1 MAIHLALQTK
11 QKINDMI
18 EADQGSSFRGWLGRV
33 IPHMDDAYRV
43 GEEPFRT
50 HLGASMIGDECPR
63 AIWYGWRWATRPKF
77 PARIMRLFN
86 RGHLEEARF
95 IAMFLMIGCQVFQ
108 QDENG
113 KQFRI
118 SHAEGHFGG
127 SGDGIAVGLPELNAG
142 QPCLLEFKT
151 HSEKSFNELVKKGVR
166 EAKPQHYVQMQVY
179 MRKMGIAVAL
189 YGAVNKNN
197 DEIHLEYVFLE
208 GELADQYLERGEK
221 IVWLD
226 HAPDG
231 LSTSPGFFK
240 CRFCNHQPVCQLG
253 KEPDVNCRTCIFSKP
268 VPGAQWVCT
277 NLANADLLGNPVV
290 IDKQQQFT
298 GCPKY
303 IKHGGL

>member
-11 QKINDMI
+11 QKIDDMI
-18 EADQGSSFRGWLGRV
+18 EADQGSAFRMWLGRV
-33 IPHMDDAYRV
+33 IPHMDDAYRQ

-77 PARIMRLFN
+77 PGRILRLFN

-95 IAMFLMIGCQVFQ
+95 IAMFLMIGCEVFQ

-142 QPCLLEFKT
+142 QPALLEFKT
-151 HSEKSFNELVKKGVR
+151 HNDKSFNELVKKGVR
-166 EAKPQHYVQMQVY
+166 EAKPQHFVQMQVY

-189 YGAVNKNN
+189 YGAVNKNT

-221 IVWLD
+221 IVWLET
-226 HAPDG
+226 APTG

-240 CRFCNHQPVCQLG
+240 CRFCNHQPVCQMN
-253 KEPDVNCRTCIFSKP
+253 KAPDRNCRTCKYSRP
-268 VPGAQWVCT
+268 VPGAQWMC
-277 NLANADLLGNPVV
+277 ANPVNATILGQPVV
-290 IDKQQQFT
+290 IDKAQQFLA
-298 GCPKY
+298 CPNY
-303 IKHGGL
+303 ERHGSI